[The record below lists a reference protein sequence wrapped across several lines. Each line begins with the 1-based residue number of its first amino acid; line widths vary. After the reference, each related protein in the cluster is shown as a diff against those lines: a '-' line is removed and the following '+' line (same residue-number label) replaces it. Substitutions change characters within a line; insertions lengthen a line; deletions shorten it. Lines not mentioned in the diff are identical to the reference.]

1 MGKAY
6 RPLSLDEALKIAEE
20 QNVLPLAGGTD
31 LMVQHRN
38 WTGLPPRI
46 KVPVMFIGHLS
57 ELQGIAVDGS
67 ATVISSGTSL
77 AAILQNDHV
86 PSLLKEAVR
95 SIGGPA
101 IRSRATL
108 GGNICNASPAADT
121 LPPLYVLGADVVLQ
135 HQRGERTLPIE
146 SFIQGPG
153 KTGLKSG
160 ELLTEVRIP
169 AGEPGVTFF
178 RKVGTRASNA
188 LSKLSIAAAAETERG
203 VVKNVRLA
211 LGAVAPTVVRSADA
225 ENLMQGKTAVEIRG
239 GLYRILEAYN
249 RVLDPIDDQRSSSLY
264 RLKASFRLILSF
276 IGTVLLPAV
285 EQSTEQIR

>member
-6 RPLSLDEALKIAEE
+6 RPLSLDEALEIAEK
-20 QNVLPLAGGTD
+20 QNALPLAGGTD

-38 WTGLPPRI
+38 WSGLPPRI
-46 KVPVMFIGHLS
+46 ERPVMFIGHLS
-57 ELQGIAVDGS
+57 EFHVVRVEVDRLVIGS
-67 ATVISSGTSL
+67 GSTF
-77 AAILQNDHV
+77 AAILENELL
-86 PSLLKEAVR
+86 PSLLKGAVR

-101 IRSRATL
+101 IRNRATL
-108 GGNICNASPAADT
+108 GGNICNASPAADS

-135 HQRGERTLPIE
+135 HQKGARTVPIE

-153 KTGLKSG
+153 KTCLKRG
-160 ELLTEVRIP
+160 ELLSAVRIP
-169 AGEPGVTFF
+169 VGEPGITFF

-188 LSKLSIAAAAETERG
+188 LSKLSLAAAASTENG
-203 VVKNVRLA
+203 MVKDVRLA
-211 LGAVAPTVVRSADA
+211 LGAVAPTVVRSTEA
-225 ENLMQGKTAVEIRG
+225 ENLMRGKTPSEIRG

-285 EQSTEQIR
+285 EESK